1 MSVSEG
7 VCYKLLP
14 GCPEKLQLDLLFVL
28 LLLDVGIIGIQKHA
42 CPISELVISVTQPR
56 IRH

>member
-42 CPISELVISVTQPR
+42 CPISELVIS
-56 IRH
+56 